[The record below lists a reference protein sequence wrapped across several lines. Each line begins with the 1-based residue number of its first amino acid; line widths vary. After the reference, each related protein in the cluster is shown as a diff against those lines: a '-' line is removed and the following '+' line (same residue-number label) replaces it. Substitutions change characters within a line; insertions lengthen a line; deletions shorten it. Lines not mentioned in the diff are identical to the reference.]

1 MSPELK
7 SKQMQWK
14 KENTQKERIKMIQK
28 MNYKIIK
35 NKIKKKKLQINN
47 LQSMIFNRCLK
58 KVKLL

>member
-1 MSPELK
+1 
-7 SKQMQWK
+7 
-14 KENTQKERIKMIQK
+14 
-28 MNYKIIK
+28 MNYKINK